1 MFGRLHERSNT
12 ADASEDSPSDAR
24 DRISRLPVTKRP
36 PQPKARMNRTIQL
49 AEEEAQVLRSVLEEY
64 ISELRMEVANTDSM
78 DFREDLKRKE
88 DILKSLVNQ
97 LR

>member
-1 MFGRLHERSNT
+1 
-12 ADASEDSPSDAR
+12 
-24 DRISRLPVTKRP
+24 
-36 PQPKARMNRTIQL
+36 MNRTIQL
-49 AEEEAQVLRSVLEEY
+49 AEEEARLLQSVLEEY

-88 DILKSLVNQ
+88 EILKSLVNQ

>member
-1 MFGRLHERSNT
+1 
-12 ADASEDSPSDAR
+12 
-24 DRISRLPVTKRP
+24 
-36 PQPKARMNRTIQL
+36 MNRMIQL
-49 AEEEAQVLRSVLEEY
+49 AEEEAAVLRSVLEEY

-88 DILKSLVNQ
+88 EILKALVGR

>member
-1 MFGRLHERSNT
+1 
-12 ADASEDSPSDAR
+12 
-24 DRISRLPVTKRP
+24 
-36 PQPKARMNRTIQL
+36 MNRTIQL
-49 AEEEAQVLRSVLEEY
+49 AEEEAAVLRSVLEDY

-88 DILKSLVNQ
+88 EILKALVGR

>member
-1 MFGRLHERSNT
+1 
-12 ADASEDSPSDAR
+12 
-24 DRISRLPVTKRP
+24 
-36 PQPKARMNRTIQL
+36 MNRTIQL

>member
-1 MFGRLHERSNT
+1 
-12 ADASEDSPSDAR
+12 
-24 DRISRLPVTKRP
+24 
-36 PQPKARMNRTIQL
+36 MNRTIQL
-49 AEEEAQVLRSVLEEY
+49 AEEEAAVLRSVLEEY

-88 DILKSLVNQ
+88 EILKALVGR

>member
-1 MFGRLHERSNT
+1 
-12 ADASEDSPSDAR
+12 
-24 DRISRLPVTKRP
+24 
-36 PQPKARMNRTIQL
+36 MNRTIQL
-49 AEEEAQVLRSVLEEY
+49 AEEEAAVLRSVLEEY

-88 DILKSLVNQ
+88 EILRSLVGR

>member
-1 MFGRLHERSNT
+1 
-12 ADASEDSPSDAR
+12 
-24 DRISRLPVTKRP
+24 
-36 PQPKARMNRTIQL
+36 MNQTIQL
-49 AEEEAQVLRSVLEEY
+49 AEEEARLLQSVLEEY

-88 DILKSLVNQ
+88 EILKSLVDQ